1 MFDQNRTESVL
12 YFGLSTEFLVTNLA
26 SHTAYQFS
34 LEVCNRIGCSRS
46 GRVEFTTREM
56 VPISVSV
63 PEVVSIETNSII
75 LKWSKPTSEQLV
87 NGILNKYILYINN
100 MDSDLGVTS
109 IDCAATIHVKILAS
123 IDRNRVLF

>member
-1 MFDQNRTESVL
+1 
-12 YFGLSTEFLVTNLA
+12 
-26 SHTAYQFS
+26 
-34 LEVCNRIGCSRS
+34 
-46 GRVEFTTREM
+46 M

-109 IDCAATIHVKILAS
+109 IDCAATIHVKILAN